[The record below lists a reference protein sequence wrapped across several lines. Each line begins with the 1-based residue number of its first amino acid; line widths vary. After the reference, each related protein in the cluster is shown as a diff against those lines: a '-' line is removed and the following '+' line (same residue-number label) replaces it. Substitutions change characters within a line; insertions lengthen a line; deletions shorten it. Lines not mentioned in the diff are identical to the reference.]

1 LLAGFLVARFAPEA
15 AGSGIPQVKAALAYM
30 PIPLNARVAGV
41 KLLGTLLSLGAGLS
55 LGRQGPTVQI
65 GAAIAAQ
72 LSRWFP
78 TTPDHRR
85 QLLAAGAAAG
95 LAAGF
100 NAPIAGVLFVIEE
113 LLQDVS
119 GLTLGTAI
127 LASFIGA
134 VVSRLLGGGTLQIT
148 PGLMDLNMRFSPA
161 MIPLLILLGI
171 VAGALGVLFIRGA
184 VASLRFNRRLHLGL
198 PWRIGLA
205 GVISGTVLALL
216 PSVLHDNDSLQE
228 VWITR
233 ELTWQMLA
241 LMFVVKFGLTLV
253 AMGSGAPGGLFAPSL
268 ILGSALGYF
277 ISYGAQSLQ
286 TTIGIPLGVDLAAG
300 EAVTFALAGM
310 GAFFSAVTRGPITAI
325 VIVFEMTTEFSLVL
339 PLMITSVTAY
349 LVGEAISS
357 GSIYKYILAFSGI
370 VLSPQNHQL
379 EARLAGLTAAD
390 IMQSRVETLS
400 SQMPLHEVLQAFARS
415 HHRGFPVVD
424 EGKLV
429 GIVTQTDLAKID
441 QQQLSDQLPLS
452 LIMTTQPIRVRVQD
466 PLSQVL
472 YWLNRYQVS
481 RLPVVDRHQLV
492 GIITRADIIRAES
505 DRLSGETQPGPQPE
519 PSYVV
524 YQTRDPAVGQG
535 RVLVTIAN
543 PNTAMPL
550 LQVAAAIAKAQRH
563 ELECLQVILVSRLR
577 SPAET
582 DVSTTASRKLLKL
595 TNKLRN
601 QWNIPIHTQIRVSH
615 DISHAILET
624 LKERRIDLLLMG
636 WNGVTDTPGRV
647 FGNVVDTMIRQAT
660 CDVVLIKFATGTIA
674 ASETRFDRWLLPM
687 AGGPNSRHAL
697 RLLPALMK
705 LADQPQVRLCYV
717 SSPQDTETQVM
728 LLEETAATLR
738 NRVSATVE
746 ATALCSL
753 SVPDAVTD
761 LAEKDQ
767 CDVIVLGA
775 TREGMLQQVIKGN
788 IPEAIARRCDCTVIL
803 VRGRLD

>member
-1 LLAGFLVARFAPEA
+1 MWYDFLETQIQQFLRPRQLLRPRQWAILEACLIGIISGLAAVALKQGVQLLGDWRLGLTQHYPAWFILPAIGGLGGVLAGGLIARFAPEA
-15 AGSGIPQVKAALAYM
+15 SGSGIPQVKAALAYM
-30 PIPLNARVAGV
+30 PIPLNGRVAGV

-72 LSRWFP
+72 LSRWVP

-134 VVSRLLGGGTLQIT
+134 VVSRLLGGGTLPLT
-148 PGLMDLNMRFSPA
+148 PELMDLNVRFTPA
-161 MIPLLILLGI
+161 MIPMLVLLGI
-171 VAGALGVLFIRGA
+171 MAGGLGVLFIRGA
-184 VASLRFNRRLHLGL
+184 VVSLRFHQRLHIGL
-198 PWRIGLA
+198 PWRVGLA
-205 GVISGTVLALL
+205 GMISGLILALL
-216 PSVLHDNDSLQE
+216 PAALQDNESLQE
-228 VWITR
+228 VWMTR
-233 ELTWQMLA
+233 ELTWQMLS
-241 LMFVVKFGLTLV
+241 LMFVIKFILTLV

-268 ILGSALGYF
+268 ILGSALGYLV
-277 ISYGAQSLQ
+277 SYGAQAIQ
-286 TTIGIPLGVDLAAG
+286 TSTGLPLGIDPTTD

-325 VIVFEMTTEFSLVL
+325 VIVFEITTDFSLVL
-339 PLMITSVTAY
+339 PLMITSVIAY
-349 LVGEAISS
+349 LVGEAIAS

-370 VLSPQNHQL
+370 VLSSQSKQI
-379 EARLAGLTAAD
+379 ESRLVGLTAAD

-400 SQMPLHEVLQAFARS
+400 SQMSLQEVIQAFARS

-441 QQQLSDQLPLS
+441 QQQLSPHLPLS
-452 LIMTTQPIRVRVQD
+452 LIMTPQPVRVRVHD
-466 PLSQVL
+466 PLPQVL

-535 RVLVTIAN
+535 RLLVTIA
-543 PNTAMPL
+543 
-550 LQVAAAIAKAQRH
+550 
-563 ELECLQVILVSRLR
+563 
-577 SPAET
+577 
-582 DVSTTASRKLLKL
+582 
-595 TNKLRN
+595 
-601 QWNIPIHTQIRVSH
+601 
-615 DISHAILET
+615 
-624 LKERRIDLLLMG
+624 
-636 WNGVTDTPGRV
+636 
-647 FGNVVDTMIRQAT
+647 
-660 CDVVLIKFATGTIA
+660 
-674 ASETRFDRWLLPM
+674 
-687 AGGPNSRHAL
+687 
-697 RLLPALMK
+697 
-705 LADQPQVRLCYV
+705 
-717 SSPQDTETQVM
+717 
-728 LLEETAATLR
+728 
-738 NRVSATVE
+738 
-746 ATALCSL
+746 
-753 SVPDAVTD
+753 
-761 LAEKDQ
+761 
-767 CDVIVLGA
+767 
-775 TREGMLQQVIKGN
+775 
-788 IPEAIARRCDCTVIL
+788 
-803 VRGRLD
+803 